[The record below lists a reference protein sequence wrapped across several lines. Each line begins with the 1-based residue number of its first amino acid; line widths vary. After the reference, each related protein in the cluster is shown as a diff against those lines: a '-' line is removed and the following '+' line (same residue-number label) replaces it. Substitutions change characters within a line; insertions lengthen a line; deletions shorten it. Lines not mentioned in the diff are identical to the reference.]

1 MSSNR
6 DSFTPKM
13 SDTAVQ
19 TGQCSPQQTLLS
31 LKVIRDAKPQNAQL
45 FETPIPHDP
54 YDTVNGDKTFCGA
67 QGEWAH
73 VYNNSERSILPDL
86 ARYPLTDDIKNM
98 ADVIYNKM
106 RPQTRRGKV
115 RTQMIFYCVYCAHL
129 ELKREVN
136 PVKLGKVFDLTPGQ
150 VQKCHSMFAPL
161 QTGYFPPALTTT
173 PLRYL
178 PDYCRD
184 LQLSQD
190 AIEFINTLAQNVLR
204 KDQTLNEENPQTV
217 AAGILRYYV
226 MITGIVVE
234 DLQKLSEITGRST
247 VTIEAMCRR
256 ISNVDNS

>member
-1 MSSNR
+1 
-6 DSFTPKM
+6 M
-13 SDTAVQ
+13 SDVIGQHSPPQ
-19 TGQCSPQQTLLS
+19 TVLS
-31 LKVIRDAKPQNAQL
+31 LNVIRGVKAQPEVL
-45 FETPIPHDP
+45 FEAPIAHDP

-73 VYNNSERSILPDL
+73 VYNRSERSILPDL
-86 ARYPLTDDIKNM
+86 AHYHLTDDIKNT
-98 ADVIYNKM
+98 ADVVYNKM
-106 RPQTRRGKV
+106 KPQTRRGKV

-129 ELKREVN
+129 ELNREVN
-136 PVKLGKVFDLTPGQ
+136 PIKLGKIFDLTPGQ

-161 QTGYFPPALTTT
+161 QTGYFPPASTTT

-184 LQLSQD
+184 LQLSQE
-190 AIEFINTLAQNVLR
+190 AIESINTLAQNILR

-226 MITGIVVE
+226 MINGIVME